1 VRKSVQPQ
9 ANARAKQTGTQ
20 TAERKMK
27 RTIEQTSKRANVER
41 TTARTVARTAGR
53 TAGRTAERTAE
64 RTVGRMVE
72 RMAHQNCPTAQP
84 QNARKV
90 RQEGS
95 GASWKEQSSAFTWFN
110 PLGWLHCPWQLVTGR
125 RRTDRAKSKRTNHS
139 GNAGTH
145 ISAPSLLERQWAPHL
160 LSCSPSWPLQA
171 CLLLAVVL

>member
-41 TTARTVARTAGR
+41 TTARTVARM
-53 TAGRTAERTAE
+53 AGRTAERTAE
-64 RTVGRMVE
+64 RMVGRMVE